1 MNNKI
6 IEKVNSHI
14 REMYKFNDPSIKSIM
29 LEVNDSNIPMSVKV
43 ELIQKLS
50 LASDKINGKWVP
62 PGQLMRGP
70 DWNCNR
76 RKTSYRAKYKGNFSG
91 GGAGSSRSTRQ

>member
-50 LASDKINGKWVP
+50 LASDKISGKWCP
-62 PGQLMRGP
+62 PGQLMRAP
-70 DWNCNR
+70 KFSTKH
-76 RKTSYRAKYKGNFSG
+76 RKTSYRAKYKGNFDG
-91 GGAGSSRSTRQ
+91 GGAGTSRNTRQ